1 MFKKIVSILGTQR
14 QEPVKK
20 SAARPQA
27 KPAMAASPYGAVSVT
42 PGIRS
47 CPAARDSVG
56 QRHLSREAPRLPLPA
71 CTMPAQCACRFKK
84 VPDRRDGDRRLIG
97 TTETG
102 RWFSG
107 AEKRTGGGRRK
118 ATRKP

>member
-14 QEPVKK
+14 QEPVRKP
-20 SAARPQA
+20 AARPQP
-27 KPAMAASPYGAVSVT
+27 KPAVAASPYGAVSVT

-47 CPAARDSVG
+47 CPAARGSVG
-56 QRHLSREAPRLPLPA
+56 QRHLSRVAPRLPLPT

-84 VPDRRDGDRRLIG
+84 VPDRRDGDRRQIG
-97 TTETG
+97 ITETG

-107 AEKRTGGGRRK
+107 AEKRSGGRRK
-118 ATRKP
+118 AAKKP